1 MEKSK
6 DNEVKPKILTKKIK
20 ISIIILMIFSVT
32 LLIYAQIPRTNA
44 KTNIN
49 YAEYYEFFVGG
60 TDINVTIN
68 ANVGILED
76 GGISLWGLTI
86 GVFTNS
92 SILNVVL
99 RGISN
104 GSKVSRGI
112 TLPTSNDFKD
122 DTILKDEIIGA
133 SKLFSGMVLEN
144 LLLAPDIY
152 GIPNLFTFD
161 LEIFVGNSTKNNTLY
176 VSSEDK
182 PLVAFIFQNT
192 ATIPEIGTLFFGL
205 MYGLPFLLPIAIII
219 VNTVHKKIQKK
230 KELKLKEGGAE
241 NEK

>member
-1 MEKSK
+1 MEKTK
-6 DNEVKPKILTKKIK
+6 NKKLKLKKKTKKVK
-20 ISIIILMIFSVT
+20 ISIISLMILCLT
-32 LLIYAQIPRTNA
+32 LLYSTQIPKTYA

-86 GVFTNS
+86 GVFTNL
-92 SILNVVL
+92 SIPNVIV

-104 GSKVSRGI
+104 GSKVNRGI
-112 TLPTSNDFKD
+112 ILPTSNDFKD
-122 DTILKDEIIGA
+122 DIILNDAIIGP
-133 SKLFSGMVLEN
+133 SKIFSGMVLEN
-144 LLLAPDIY
+144 LLLVPGIY

-161 LEIFVGNSTKNNTLY
+161 LQIFVGNSTRNNTFY
-176 VSSEDK
+176 VSSGDK

-192 ATIPEIGTLFFGL
+192 ETIPELGSLFFGL
-205 MYGLPFLLPIAIII
+205 MYGLPFLLPITII
-219 VNTVHKKIQKK
+219 VVNAVYKKIQKK
-230 KELKLKEGGAE
+230 KELELKEGGAE